1 MTKSLY
7 LRCEPGEIAERV
19 LLTGDPARVE
29 RIVSLMDAGEVI
41 TQNREFVVAT
51 GSVDGLRYTAI
62 SSGIGAPSAAIA
74 LEEAAQLG
82 AKAVVRVGTM
92 MGIGLPMGSFV
103 LSSGAARFEGTSSA
117 YLGMEF
123 PAVPDWALAQAL
135 VECARGMGSRVLAGV
150 TATYD
155 AFYPQMAPALVGRGL
170 PDLAFL
176 RAARVIA
183 LDMETSLL
191 YILSSRLNL
200 AAAAFCLVTNNADPF
215 EVIDAVAR
223 DQGEDAL
230 IRAVFGGLARWS
242 EAND

>member
-7 LRCEPGEIAERV
+7 LRCEPGDIAERV
-19 LLTGDPARVE
+19 LLTGDPGRVE
-29 RIVSLMDAGEVI
+29 RIVSLMDDGETI
-41 TQNREFVVAT
+41 AQNREFVVAT
-51 GSVDGLRYTAI
+51 GSVDGLRFTAI

-103 LSSGAARFEGTSSA
+103 LASGAARFEGTSSA

-123 PAVPDWALAQAL
+123 PAVPDWRLAQAL
-135 VECARGMGSRVLAGV
+135 IECARATGSRVQAGV

-155 AFYPQMAPALVGRGL
+155 AFYPQMAPGLVGRGL
-170 PDLAFL
+170 PDLAVL
-176 RAARVIA
+176 RAARVVA

-191 YILSSRLNL
+191 YVLSSRLNL
-200 AAAAFCLVTNNADPF
+200 AAASFCLVTNNADPF
-215 EVIDAVAR
+215 EVIDADAR
-223 DQGEDAL
+223 EQGEVVL
-230 IRAVFGGLARWS
+230 IRAIFGGLARWS
-242 EAND
+242 AST